1 MHFVVYALDK
11 PGSGD
16 IRAAHRD
23 AHRARLREPG
33 QPLKVVTAGP
43 MLDDAKNA
51 IGSLLIIDAAR
62 ISPPCG
68 RSSRATS
75 ATGRAAGRDRRYPSV
90 QLDDRRAGRVSAA
103 RRICV
108 YRSVMSNCAGRPLPR

>member
-43 MLDDAKNA
+43 MLDDAKMR
-51 IGSLLIIDAAR
+51 S
-62 ISPPCG
+62 G
-68 RSSRATS
+68 RCSSSTQR
-75 ATGRAAGRDRRYPSV
+75 GYRH
-90 QLDDRRAGRVSAA
+90 RAGV
-103 RRICV
+103 RR
-108 YRSVMSNCAGRPLPR
+108 GRPLPQAVPPVETVDIRPFSWTIGAPAA

>member
-51 IGSLLIIDAAR
+51 IGSLLVSDAADIATVR
-62 ISPPCG
+62 SSMATSTGGTACG
-68 RSSRATS
+68 RASIS
-75 ATGRAAGRDRRYPSV
+75 ARSAGR
-90 QLDDRRAGRVSAA
+90 SARQREHGA
-103 RRICV
+103 
-108 YRSVMSNCAGRPLPR
+108 P